1 MLRSVTK
8 SNIFFA
14 KSRLAMHAYQY
25 IEEVC
30 KLKCILK
37 ENEVDQVQDDPRL
50 PEPEVLV

>member
-1 MLRSVTK
+1 
-8 SNIFFA
+8 
-14 KSRLAMHAYQY
+14 MHAYQY